1 MRCLRESAGDLRC
14 RSIPHKTDVTI
25 RIVAHLLCVHW
36 QAPASLCPICIAF
49 ARHVAALPP
58 NRLSWFPRGRRRAV
72 PDLSMNIVDL
82 RQTAVRQLEPLLD
95 EEARH
100 WREELHWDYRGAL
113 ELIKRFLE
121 ARALAGCVA
130 FENRVAAGYC
140 FYVLE
145 EQKGLIGGL
154 YVSPQYDQA
163 AVGRLLLEELLF
175 GMRALPQ
182 LTRIEAQLMPFGGPV
197 DDPLKEHGFRLY
209 TRQFMLLDL
218 PSFPEPSAAASSGM
232 RLDRWHDRFFD
243 PCAKLIYLSYANH
256 VDGEINDQYRSRSGA
271 LRFLKNI
278 ILLPGCG
285 QFVPSASFVLRQA
298 GGDELIGAVLTSEV
312 SPGVGHTTQIC
323 VLPGYQGHG
332 LGRMLM
338 LTAIETLRTMKF
350 KELTLTVTA
359 DNKTAVRLYEKLGF
373 RTIKSFTAGVWPR

>member
-1 MRCLRESAGDLRC
+1 
-14 RSIPHKTDVTI
+14 
-25 RIVAHLLCVHW
+25 
-36 QAPASLCPICIAF
+36 
-49 ARHVAALPP
+49 
-58 NRLSWFPRGRRRAV
+58 
-72 PDLSMNIVDL
+72 MNILDL
-82 RQTAVRQLEPLLD
+82 RQTMVRQLEPLLE
-95 EEARH
+95 EEAHH

-130 FENRVAAGYC
+130 FEGGAAAGYC

-154 YVSPQYDQA
+154 YVSPRYDQA
-163 AVGRLLLEELLF
+163 TVGRRLLEELLF
-175 GMRALPQ
+175 GMRALPH
-182 LTRIEAQLMPFGGPV
+182 LNRIEAQLMPFGGPV
-197 DDPLKEHGFRLY
+197 DEPLKEHGFRLH

-218 PSFPEPSAAASSGM
+218 PTFSEPSAAASAGM
-232 RLDRWHDRFFD
+232 RLDRWHDRYFD

-332 LGRMLM
+332 LGRTLM
-338 LTAIETLRTMKF
+338 QTSADALRAMKF
-350 KELTLTVTA
+350 RELTLTVTS
-359 DNKTAVRLYEKLGF
+359 DNRTAVQLYERLGF
-373 RTIKSFTAGVWPR
+373 HTIKSFTAGVWPR

>member
-1 MRCLRESAGDLRC
+1 MMVWRGRGR
-14 RSIPHKTDVTI
+14 
-25 RIVAHLLCVHW
+25 
-36 QAPASLCPICIAF
+36 
-49 ARHVAALPP
+49 AALH
-58 NRLSWFPRGRRRAV
+58 A
-72 PDLSMNIVDL
+72 SMNIVDL
-82 RQTAVRQLEPLLD
+82 RQTTVRQIEPLLD

-121 ARALAGCVA
+121 AHALSGCVA
-130 FENRVAAGYC
+130 FENGTAIGYS

-154 YVSPQYDQA
+154 YVSPRRDQA
-163 AVGRLLLEELLF
+163 AIGRKLLEEMLF
-175 GMRALPQ
+175 SMRALPQ

-197 DDPLKEHGFRLY
+197 DVPLKEQGFHLY
-209 TRQFMLLDL
+209 TRQFMLLEL
-218 PSFPEPSAAASSGM
+218 QSLRETAAGASAGM
-232 RLDRWHDRFFD
+232 RLDRWHDRYFE

-285 QFVPSASFVLRQA
+285 QFVPSASFVLRQP
-298 GGDELIGAVLTSEV
+298 GSDELIGAVLTSEV

-338 LTAIETLRTMKF
+338 QTATDALRSSKF

-359 DNKTAVRLYEKLGF
+359 ENKTAVHLYEELGF
-373 RTIKSFTAGVWPR
+373 SVIKSFTAGVWPP

>member
-1 MRCLRESAGDLRC
+1 
-14 RSIPHKTDVTI
+14 
-25 RIVAHLLCVHW
+25 
-36 QAPASLCPICIAF
+36 
-49 ARHVAALPP
+49 
-58 NRLSWFPRGRRRAV
+58 
-72 PDLSMNIVDL
+72 MNIVDL
-82 RQTAVRQLEPLLD
+82 RQTMVRQLEPLLE
-95 EEARH
+95 EEAHH

-130 FENRVAAGYC
+130 FEGGVAAGYC

-154 YVSPQYDQA
+154 YVSPRYEQA
-163 AVGRLLLEELLF
+163 TVGRRLLEELLF

-182 LTRIEAQLMPFGGPV
+182 LNRIEAQLMPFGGPV
-197 DDPLKEHGFRLY
+197 DEPLKEQGFRLH

-218 PSFPEPSAAASSGM
+218 PTFSVPTAAASAGM
-232 RLDRWHDRFFD
+232 RLDRWHDRYFD

-338 LTAIETLRTMKF
+338 LTAIDTLRTMKF

-359 DNKTAVRLYEKLGF
+359 HNKAAVQLYEKLGF
-373 RTIKSFTAGVWPR
+373 HTIKSFTAGVWPR

>member
-1 MRCLRESAGDLRC
+1 
-14 RSIPHKTDVTI
+14 
-25 RIVAHLLCVHW
+25 
-36 QAPASLCPICIAF
+36 
-49 ARHVAALPP
+49 
-58 NRLSWFPRGRRRAV
+58 
-72 PDLSMNIVDL
+72 MNIVDL
-82 RQTAVRQLEPLLD
+82 RQTTVRQLEPLLD

-130 FENRVAAGYC
+130 FDSGVAAGYC

-163 AVGRLLLEELLF
+163 AVGRRVLEETLF
-175 GMRALPQ
+175 GMRALPH
-182 LTRIEAQLMPFGGPV
+182 LTRIEAQLMPFGGPL
-197 DDPLKEHGFRLY
+197 DEPLKENGFRLY

-218 PSFPEPSAAASSGM
+218 QPSAEPSPGTSAGM
-232 RLDRWHDRFFD
+232 RLDRWHDRYFD

-285 QFVPSASFVLRQA
+285 QFVPSASFLLRQA

-338 LTAIETLRTMKF
+338 NTATDTLRTMKF

-359 DNKTAVRLYEKLGF
+359 DNKTAVQLYEKLGF